1 MNGKSPMG
9 AQQKSTD
16 KVPIRNRSLIAAR
29 HVFQVCENALV
40 VIASL
45 YVIMLSH
52 RAFGEVMAHT
62 RNNGG
67 MNEKFGTYDQYPAFL
82 KRVKSLTEIAPK
94 EIL

>member
-16 KVPIRNRSLIAAR
+16 KVPIRNRSLMAAR
-29 HVFQVCENALV
+29 HVFQVCESALV

-52 RAFGEVMAHT
+52 
-62 RNNGG
+62 
-67 MNEKFGTYDQYPAFL
+67 
-82 KRVKSLTEIAPK
+82 
-94 EIL
+94 